1 MRLPRSL
8 LALPIACAVLG
19 AGLYS
24 LPASNKAQELIGR
37 SVTLGGHEL
46 QCNNAQIMVDRTL
59 PSEGAADDDN
69 LILNPDMLKDQ
80 PETVRIFIFK
90 HECGHL
96 TVGDSEL
103 AADCFAVHQ
112 GVHEQ
117 WLDRKGLD
125 QVCQSFGGDP
135 ETDTHPSGERRCRN
149 LDKCYAEALAEQRG
163 SAPATAAVV
172 QTPGKSSLLK
182 KTLANKPPAAKAL
195 AANPAPAQSTPA
207 KRPVIERAQS
217 IAKPAVTSSTPNQK
231 TALAVPAVEAP
242 VVASTGTTPNA
253 ALPTAEAQGGPVNE
267 ETTAAAAHTAVSS
280 WRCTVAGCR

>member
-8 LALPIACAVLG
+8 LAAPIACAVLG

-24 LPASNKAQELIGR
+24 LPASAKAQELIGR

-112 GVHEQ
+112 GVREQ
-117 WLDRKGLD
+117 WLDRKGLN
-125 QVCQSFGGDP
+125 QVCESFGGDP
-135 ETDTHPSGERRCRN
+135 ETDTHPSGEHRCRN

-163 SAPATAAVV
+163 SALATAAVAPTKGNPDCQEDAGQQCACDGACGQFRARAIHTC
-172 QTPGKSSLLK
+172 QTACDRASQIVRQASRHELDP
-182 KTLANKPPAAKAL
+182 KPKNGAHCA
-195 AANPAPAQSTPA
+195 
-207 KRPVIERAQS
+207 
-217 IAKPAVTSSTPNQK
+217 
-231 TALAVPAVEAP
+231 
-242 VVASTGTTPNA
+242 
-253 ALPTAEAQGGPVNE
+253 GG
-267 ETTAAAAHTAVSS
+267 
-280 WRCTVAGCR
+280 